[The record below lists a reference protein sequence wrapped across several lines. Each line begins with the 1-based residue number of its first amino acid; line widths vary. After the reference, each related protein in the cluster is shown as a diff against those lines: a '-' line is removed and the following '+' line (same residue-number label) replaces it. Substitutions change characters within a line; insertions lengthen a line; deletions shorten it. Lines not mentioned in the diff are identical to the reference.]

1 MRSTAPN
8 TSLYVK
14 NIDNKIKKPGQS
26 LLNSTTTPS
35 PSSILGT
42 DGVLLLAFPELRAQL
57 YALFTTY
64 GRVLDVVCTRACGM
78 TGQAFIVFS
87 DLASATAALRGLE
100 GFEFYNKPLVSD
112 SNDSLLLVLALSL
125 FNPAWRA

>member
-1 MRSTAPN
+1 MPSTAPN

-26 LLNSTTTPS
+26 PLFSVPASKLSH
-35 PSSILGT
+35 T
-42 DGVLLLAFPELRAQL
+42 DPIHSALKELRSQL

-64 GRVLDVVCTRACGM
+64 GRVLDVVSTRARGM

-87 DLASATAALRGLE
+87 DLACATAALRGLE
-100 GFEFYNKPLVSD
+100 GFEFYNKPLVSRLKGVT
-112 SNDSLLLVLALSL
+112 SVFLLACYEATIRILS
-125 FNPAWRA
+125 